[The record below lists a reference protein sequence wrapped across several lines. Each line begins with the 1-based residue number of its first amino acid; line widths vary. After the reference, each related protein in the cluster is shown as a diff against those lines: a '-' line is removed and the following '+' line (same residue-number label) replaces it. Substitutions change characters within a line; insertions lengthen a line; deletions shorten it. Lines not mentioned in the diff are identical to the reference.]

1 MVIFRKFSPA
11 PELQEIVRGIEVL
24 HMVWE
29 EGVAMPSPEI
39 TCLANTEQNL
49 YFYPHEPIVAF
60 QTATSAPES
69 VPFSIVTGPKVKPVK
84 LKFGRDY
91 LMIKVQFYPTGLYR
105 LLGKPMQPLINI
117 GMDAR
122 EYLDDLEPLY
132 RLLQKEATYEM
143 MVECINQYLSDKISK
158 RVLPEE
164 PIDIVA
170 RQMLDPTLK
179 YSLEDWAAK
188 ACLSL
193 RQFERSFRQRV
204 GISPKLYTRIVRF
217 ERAMRIKESNPSL
230 SWSQV
235 AFECDYNDSSHLL
248 REFRQF
254 AHFPPGSHTKFQT
267 SGHGDFPSG

>member
-1 MVIFRKFSPA
+1 MVTFRKYTPA
-11 PELQEIVRGIEVL
+11 AELQTIVRGIELL

-29 EGVAMPSPEI
+29 EGVAMPPPEI

-49 YFYPHEPIVAF
+49 YFYPHESIVAF
-60 QTATSAPES
+60 QTPVSAPEN
-69 VPFSIVTGPKVKPVK
+69 VPFSIVTGPKVRPVK

-122 EYLDDLEPLY
+122 EYLDDLDPLY
-132 RLLQKEATYEM
+132 EKLQTESSYDL
-143 MVECINQYLSDKISK
+143 MVQYISEYLTG
-158 RVLPEE
+158 RIQNHMLPEE
-164 PIDIVA
+164 PIDQVA
-170 RQMLDPTLK
+170 IQMLDPMLRK
-179 YSLEDWAAK
+179 SLEEWAAM

-193 RQFERSFRQRV
+193 RQFERSFRNRV

-217 ERAMRIKESNPSL
+217 ERAMRIKEANPGF
-230 SWSQV
+230 SWSQI

-254 AHFPPGSHTKFQT
+254 ANFPPGSHSKYQT